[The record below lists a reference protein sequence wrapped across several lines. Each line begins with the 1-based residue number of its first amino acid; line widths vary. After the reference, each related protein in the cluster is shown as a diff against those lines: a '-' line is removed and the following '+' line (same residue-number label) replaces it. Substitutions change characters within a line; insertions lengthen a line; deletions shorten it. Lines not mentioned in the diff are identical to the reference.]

1 MLDRYHGL
9 AAAGATNRQA
19 IEPRRLSRPGAPL
32 ALTRA
37 APGLEPS
44 PVEAQEVA

>member
-1 MLDRYHGL
+1 MLDRHHGL
-9 AAAGATNRQA
+9 AAGATNRQA
-19 IEPRRLSRPGAPL
+19 TEPRRLSRAGGPL

-44 PVEAQEVA
+44 PVEAQKVA